1 MWTSWAPHIVQIA
14 NIGTFQT
21 ASKTLFAVEDSEL
34 YQVGR
39 EARDAYA
46 QATEQLLG
54 VTQ

>member
-34 YQVGR
+34 YQTGI
-39 EARDAYA
+39 EARYAYA
-46 QATEQLLG
+46 QATEQLLE
-54 VTQ
+54 VVR